1 MGTVTEFYR
10 EYEKN
15 NLSQVRLP
23 SAITEAYEIKA
34 CLKMSQE
41 KQIYLAVSK
50 VNWRKY
56 IIKAV
61 NISNHEKPE
70 EEYRLNQGLKH
81 RGIVPICEL
90 ICEEDYRYLVREY
103 AEGSTITELVE
114 MSRDGYLHPEE
125 IIRIVL
131 MLCDILEYLHSRKPP
146 VNHRDIK
153 PVNIIITGQGECKLI
168 DFGISRQFDEETK
181 ADTVAMGSRF
191 SAPPE
196 QYGFA
201 QTDARSDIYAI
212 GVLMFYMATGSLD
225 IKEIEEYAIAKGL
238 LGIIRKCTRF
248 SPSER
253 YETVKQLKAS
263 LIKYSIPVR
272 QKKRICTAAIGA
284 GIFLSLG
291 MMILLDRRGEIQK
304 RPDAGIED
312 GTEIVSV
319 NGGLTGN
326 EDLDEKI
333 AAGKSGTVTDGKDAA
348 ETGYDSLAEGEG
360 TMPGRMP
367 SEDISQVSLA
377 DGKRDAPRE
386 PVSGPTL
393 SPEQVTLEQ
402 VKQEQEISSTP
413 QSASQPEDMSVKEA
427 AAPTEAEAG
436 SNSAVE
442 PVKRPSPKSSSS
454 VSAGDVRNSS
464 DAKQTGGGTETS
476 FDNSKDRTAEA
487 TSDPVVLTG
496 IVYEFKSPLIEQA
509 VREILGKSEKDEITR
524 KDLSEITSF
533 YLCGR
538 QTYRKWNDHFVYGKN
553 QYMRVAEYNASGQY
567 LENGGITDLTDI
579 SQMINLESLALYN
592 QNISDLTP
600 LGKLRKLKQLGVG
613 ANSITVLDPLLSVES
628 LEFLDI
634 SANPVDNADIK
645 SLTGLPAL
653 KGLDLGGTDISS
665 IYGIKDIPLTYL
677 SIYDS
682 KTGACEGLDQIKT
695 LETFI
700 TTGVGNTI
708 TEAAIERIARL
719 PALKYLHIM
728 GSGEFDLSKL
738 SSLDTL
744 YSMDLCGSW
753 IKDLKPLETLNIEKL
768 WLDVMPSFELA
779 GIEKLEK
786 LVFVSLGGTN
796 CTDYT
801 QLLKLKH
808 LKAVNCNEEQQK
820 IMLEQMGEI
829 PFRFGYY

>member
-15 NLSQVRLP
+15 NLSQVSLP

-50 VNWRKY
+50 ANWRKY

-61 NISNHEKPE
+61 HIGSPEKPE
-70 EEYRLNQGLKH
+70 DEYRLHQDLKH
-81 RGIVPICEL
+81 RGIVPVSEL
-90 ICEEDYRYLVREY
+90 ISEGEYRYLVREY
-103 AEGSTITELVE
+103 AEGNTITELVE
-114 MSRDGYLHPEE
+114 MSRDGYLPQEE

-146 VNHRDIK
+146 VIHRDIK
-153 PVNIIITGQGECKLI
+153 PDNIIIDGQGECKLI
-168 DFGISRQFDEETK
+168 DFGISRQFHEETET
-181 ADTVAMGSRF
+181 DTVAMGSRF

-212 GVLMFYMATGSLD
+212 GVLIFYMASGSLD
-225 IKEIEEYAIAKGL
+225 IKEIEEYTITKGL

-253 YETVKQLKAS
+253 YETVKQLKES
-263 LIKYSIPVR
+263 LMRHSLPVG
-272 QKKRICTAAIGA
+272 KKRICIAAIGA
-284 GIFLSLG
+284 GIFLLLG
-291 MMILLDRRGEIQK
+291 MVLSLDRWREIH
-304 RPDAGIED
+304 
-312 GTEIVSV
+312 
-319 NGGLTGN
+319 
-326 EDLDEKI
+326 
-333 AAGKSGTVTDGKDAA
+333 KSSASG
-348 ETGYDSLAEGEG
+348 LAEGEDTILAG
-360 TMPGRMP
+360 MA
-367 SEDISQVSLA
+367 EDVPQISLA
-377 DGKRDAPRE
+377 GERMGDARE
-386 PVSGPTL
+386 PVSEPTL
-393 SPEQVTLEQ
+393 SPEQAEPEQ
-402 VKQEQEISSTP
+402 VTSAQGISSIS
-413 QSASQPEDMSVKEA
+413 QSAPRAEEA
-427 AAPTEAEAG
+427 TPG
-436 SNSAVE
+436 SAVIQ
-442 PVKRPSPKSSSS
+442 
-454 VSAGDVRNSS
+454 D
-464 DAKQTGGGTETS
+464 
-476 FDNSKDRTAEA
+476 TA
-487 TSDPVVLTG
+487 
-496 IVYEFKSPLIEQA
+496 YEFKSPQIEQA
-509 VREILGKSEKDEITR
+509 VREILGKSEKEEITL
-524 KDLSEITSF
+524 KDLSEITSL

-538 QTYRKWNDHFVYGKN
+538 QTYHNWTDHFVYGKS
-553 QYMRVAEYNASGQY
+553 QYMRVAEYNESGKH
-567 LENGGITDLTDI
+567 LENGGITELEDV

-600 LGKLRKLKQLGVG
+600 LGKLRKLKQLGLG
-613 ANSITVLDPLLSVES
+613 ANNITVLEPLLSVQS

-665 IYGIKDIPLTYL
+665 IYEIKDIPLTYL
-677 SIYDS
+677 SIYDC
-682 KTGACEGLDQIKT
+682 KTGACEGLDQITT
-695 LETFI
+695 LDTFI

-708 TEAAIERIARL
+708 TEAAIERIAKL
-719 PALKYLHIM
+719 PALRYLHIM
-728 GSGEFDLSKL
+728 GSGDFDLSKL

-744 YSMDLCGSW
+744 YSMDLCGSL
-753 IKDLKPLETLNIEKL
+753 IKDLKPLKTLNIEQL

-796 CTDYT
+796 CADYT
-801 QLLKLKH
+801 PLLKLKN

-820 IMLEQMGEI
+820 IMREQMGEI

>member
-1 MGTVTEFYR
+1 MSTVTDFYR

-15 NLSQVRLP
+15 NLEQVRLP

-50 VNWRKY
+50 INWRKY

-61 NISNHEKPE
+61 SCASHENPE
-70 EEYRLNQGLKH
+70 EEYRLNRSLKH
-81 RGIVPICEL
+81 PGIVPVCEL
-90 ICEEDYRYLVREY
+90 ISEGDYRYLVREY
-103 AEGSTITELVE
+103 TEGSTITELVE
-114 MSRDGYLHPEE
+114 MSRDGHLHLEE
-125 IIRIVL
+125 IIRIAL
-131 MLCDILEYLHSRKPP
+131 LLCDILEYLHSCKPA
-146 VNHRDIK
+146 VIHRDIK
-153 PVNIIITGQGECKLI
+153 SDNIIMNEQGECKLI
-168 DFGISRQFDEETK
+168 DFGISRQFNGETE
-181 ADTVAMGSRF
+181 ADTVAMGTRF

-201 QTDARSDIYAI
+201 QTDARSDIYAL
-212 GVLMFYMATGSLD
+212 GVLIFYMATGSPD
-225 IKEIEEYAIAKGL
+225 IKEIEDYAIAKGL

-263 LIKYSIPVR
+263 LIRCSFPAR
-272 QKKRICTAAIGA
+272 QKRRLCTGAAVA
-284 GIFLSLG
+284 GLLLLSG
-291 MMILLDRRGEIQK
+291 MVLFVNQWKEIQK
-304 RPDAGIED
+304 YTDSGQEAGTQIAAVD
-312 GTEIVSV
+312 
-319 NGGLTGN
+319 GGLTGN
-326 EDLDEKI
+326 EESDGN
-333 AAGKSGTVTDGKDAA
+333 AAGKGGAVTGYGSPEEGKDTIPAPMGSDEVSQAPLSSGRIPDTQKPASGLTSSSEQETAASEISSAPQTASHPDKSIKDAA
-348 ETGYDSLAEGEG
+348 S
-360 TMPGRMP
+360 R
-367 SEDISQVSLA
+367 SEEVSL
-377 DGKRDAPRE
+377 
-386 PVSGPTL
+386 
-393 SPEQVTLEQ
+393 
-402 VKQEQEISSTP
+402 
-413 QSASQPEDMSVKEA
+413 KEA
-427 AAPTEAEAG
+427 GALPEAEAG
-436 SNSAVE
+436 SNSAAELV
-442 PVKRPSPKSSSS
+442 PGQLQKPSETLSARNAKASSGSEQAGEGTKSPI
-454 VSAGDVRNSS
+454 N
-464 DAKQTGGGTETS
+464 
-476 FDNSKDRTAEA
+476 NSKDTIAEVKPNPSEIPDTA
-487 TSDPVVLTG
+487 
-496 IVYEFKSPLIEQA
+496 YEFKSPLIEQA

-524 KDLSEITSF
+524 KDLSEITSL

-538 QTYRKWNDHFVYGKN
+538 QTYRKWNDHFVYGKS
-553 QYMRVAEYNASGQY
+553 QFMRVAEYNASGQY

-628 LEFLDI
+628 LEFLDL
-634 SANPVDNADIK
+634 SANPVDNTDIK
-645 SLTGLPAL
+645 SLTRLPAL

-677 SIYDS
+677 SVYDS

-719 PALKYLHIM
+719 PALRYLHIM

-744 YSMDLCGSW
+744 YSMDLCGSL
-753 IKDLKPLETLNIEKL
+753 IKDLKPLETLSIEQL

-786 LVFVSLGGTN
+786 LVFISLGGTN

-801 QLLKLKH
+801 PLLKLKH

-820 IMLEQMGEI
+820 IMLEQLGEI